1 MKGTVYYLLVL
12 QRGRTMKAVAAA
24 VLLLSGVVVAGE
36 IEVGHPIF
44 ESLNPFCH

>member
-1 MKGTVYYLLVL
+1 
-12 QRGRTMKAVAAA
+12 MKAVAAA

-36 IEVGHPIF
+36 IEIGHPVF